1 MSIEERIAY
10 ERVLAL
16 AEAAWR
22 TMQLATEAARNAGL
36 DGLHVATLESVG
48 WAAVKELNEYIRR
61 KGGG

>member
-22 TMQLATEAARNAGL
+22 TMQLATEAARNTGL

-61 KGGG
+61 KGVG